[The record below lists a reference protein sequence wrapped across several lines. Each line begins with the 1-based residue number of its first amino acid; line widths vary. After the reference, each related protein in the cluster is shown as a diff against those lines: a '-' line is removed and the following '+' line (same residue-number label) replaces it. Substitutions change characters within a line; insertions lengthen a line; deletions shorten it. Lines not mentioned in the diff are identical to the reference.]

1 MARTVNQI
9 QQSIIDA
16 VTADTTLGPA
26 LTSTSKRAIW
36 RLWTF
41 IVAAA
46 IAMHEQLIDIFSANV
61 EAVAAA
67 AAPAS
72 YSWLQAQIF
81 KFQYSTTTPQTVQF
95 INFAPSYPIIDS
107 TLQIIT
113 RCSVTTSLSNSVLI
127 KVAKGATPG
136 PLSSPEIT
144 ALTAYVNPPFGIGV
158 AGINYIVS
166 SKNPDQLYIQ
176 ASIFYQG
183 TYSSVIQVNVINAI
197 NDYLAALPFNGQM
210 KISDLEQAVRS
221 VPGVNDVVLV
231 NVSARPDATAF
242 GSGTF
247 LVQGNNVMSRLWN
260 TVSGYIISEQTAGQ
274 GLTNSLTFTAE

>member
-41 IVAAA
+41 VVAAA